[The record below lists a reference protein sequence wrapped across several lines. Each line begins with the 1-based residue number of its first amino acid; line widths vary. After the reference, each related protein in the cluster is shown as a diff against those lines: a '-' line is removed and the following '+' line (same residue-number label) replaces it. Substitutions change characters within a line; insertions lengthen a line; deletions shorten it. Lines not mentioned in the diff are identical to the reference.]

1 MSVGKLQTSKNA
13 EKLKLKIKRN
23 YLRRVMAI
31 IGANKKLSQTVSALT
46 GLSYNKKPF
55 WSMAGGGLTRKSK
68 YTIMHE

>member
-1 MSVGKLQTSKNA
+1 
-13 EKLKLKIKRN
+13 
-23 YLRRVMAI
+23 MAI